1 MHSALFLFALA
12 LPQAAPHPDEV
23 RAAQQAAY
31 DALASVPRETP
42 RPEWHERWALA
53 WSSSKPKVHAGFG
66 KVQLAS
72 PTCRFKEQVPA
83 WWSMKTAM

>member
-31 DALASVPRETP
+31 DALSKRAPRDPHDPSGTSGGP
-42 RPEWHERWALA
+42 
-53 WSSSKPKVHAGFG
+53 
-66 KVQLAS
+66 
-72 PTCRFKEQVPA
+72 
-83 WWSMKTAM
+83 